1 MCQHDDRAAGVRQ
14 SLRSELAVLKQMELK
29 VTKTVVTTEPVL
41 VPKEFEQLFDDPAL
55 VGDEQRESYNA
66 VFSILATAVKPADA
80 VQWVYFDDVVYST
93 WEIQRVRKIKAA
105 YINLL
110 LKKVAEVR
118 FGWTRADLERQRRL
132 AEKIIDGEL
141 KMEDVKPEPKPKP
154 EDPATLLA
162 KAYLLGLDDI
172 EAFDKQIALFEARRN
187 NALRELAWQNETTAR
202 ELDKASRDIID
213 GEFTEATK

>member
-1 MCQHDDRAAGVRQ
+1 MTKPPVNPKVVR
-14 SLRSELAVLKQMELK
+14 
-29 VTKTVVTTEPVL
+29 
-41 VPKEFEQLFDDPAL
+41 VPKEIEQLFDDPPL
-55 VGDEQRESYNA
+55 VGDELRESYNA

-80 VQWVYFDDVVYST
+80 IQWMYFDDVVYST

-110 LKKVAEVR
+110 LTKVADAR
-118 FGWTRADLERQRRL
+118 FAWTRADYLREARL
-132 AEKIIDGEL
+132 AEKIIGGEL
-141 KMEDVKPEPKPKP
+141 KIEDVKPRPEPKP
-154 EDPATLLA
+154 EDPATSLA

-187 NALRELAWQNETTAR
+187 NALRELAWHCETTAR
-202 ELDKASRDIID
+202 RLDKASRDIID

>member
-1 MCQHDDRAAGVRQ
+1 MTKA
-14 SLRSELAVLKQMELK
+14 LK
-29 VTKTVVTTEPVL
+29 TTEPVR
-41 VPKEFEQLFDDPAL
+41 VPKDMEQLFDDPPL
-55 VGDEQRESYNA
+55 VGNEQLESYNA

-80 VQWVYFDDVVYST
+80 IQWMYFDDVVNST

-110 LKKVAEVR
+110 LKKAATAS
-118 FGWTRADLERQRRL
+118 FAWTRADLERERL
-132 AEKIIDGEL
+132 LAKDILNGDL
-141 KMEDVKPEPKPKP
+141 KMEEVNLRPQPKP

-187 NALRELAWQNETTAR
+187 NALRELAWHCETTAR
-202 ELDKASRDIID
+202 KLDKASRDIID